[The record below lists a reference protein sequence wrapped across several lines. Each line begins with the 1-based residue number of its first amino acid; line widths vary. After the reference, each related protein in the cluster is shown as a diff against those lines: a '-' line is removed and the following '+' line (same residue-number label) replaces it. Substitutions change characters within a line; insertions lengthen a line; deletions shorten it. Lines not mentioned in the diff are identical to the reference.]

1 MVLQEKEIEIDG
13 RIEAKFKVTGSGKY
27 SAEYEVDNLCYGI
40 LIGSTV
46 PAGKMLRIHTENA
59 KKVDGVLDII
69 SYFNK
74 PIIPAFSTPEK
85 IKKSYYPFPIFHTDE
100 IYYKGQHV
108 ALVLAKTLEDAQYA
122 ASLVEIEYEK
132 TSFKVN
138 FFEEQKNI
146 PLKSPDKERGNTDNW
161 KNASHIIE
169 SNYTIQAEVHHP
181 MEPHATIAEWLGE
194 SKVKL
199 YDKNQGVN
207 SVQRVLSN
215 LFELKPENVEV
226 ISEFVG
232 GGFGSGLLVWSHTV
246 AAVLAAKHLKQ
257 PVKIVLSRQQMFYSV
272 GFRPASWQRI
282 TLGADNEGIFLGLI
296 HQHKNEC
303 SLIQNFS
310 EGMGRISRIC
320 YAFPNLKIESAEVP
334 LHISM
339 PTWMRGPGECSG
351 AFALECAIDDLC
363 YKLNIDPVQI
373 RLKNISYEK
382 HPDTNLPW
390 STHFV
395 KECIEIGAEKI
406 EWNKRQMQPAQT
418 LKDNWYEGYGM
429 AVGMWGA
436 GRTTASASVSI
447 DKKGIMTIKSAMTD
461 IGTGTGTGMLHVAS
475 SVTGMPKTNIRIQL
489 GNSNLP
495 PAPSQGGSIGF
506 SSIVGAVEAASK
518 AFVSKLI
525 LYASSL
531 NPQFKDIKP
540 EEVTLAENG
549 IVLKTNSRMVS
560 FQEILEQQKLELIEE
575 TATASTGE
583 ERKKLA
589 FCVAAAHYCKLKV
602 HKLTGKLVIEKYIV
616 VVDGGKII
624 NQNAAAN
631 QVTGA
636 VIGGIGMAL
645 MEQTRV
651 DTYTG
656 SVIGDDFAGYHFPV
670 NSDTPIIDVHFI
682 DKPDYNSN
690 PAGSKGIGEVGIIGS
705 AAAIANAIYS
715 ATGIRLKDLP
725 ITPEK
730 MIVGV

>member
-1 MVLQEKEIEIDG
+1 MELTEKEIDG
-13 RIEAKFKVTGSGKY
+13 RIEAKSKVTGSGKY
-27 SAEYEVDNLCYGI
+27 SAEYEVNNVCYGV

-46 PAGKMLRIHTENA
+46 AAGKMLRIHTEYA
-59 KKVDGVLDII
+59 KKVEGVLDII

-85 IKKSYYPFPIFHTDE
+85 IKASRYPFPIFHTDM

-122 ASLVEIEYEK
+122 ASLIEIEYE
-132 TSFKVN
+132 TSSFKVN
-138 FFEEQKNI
+138 FFEEQVNI
-146 PLKSPDKERGNTDNW
+146 PLKNSDKERGSTDSW
-161 KNASHIIE
+161 KNTTHIIE
-169 SNYTIQAEVHHP
+169 SHYTIQAEVHHP
-181 MEPHATIAEWLGE
+181 MEPHATIAEWFGE
-194 SKVKL
+194 NRVKL

-207 SVQRVLSN
+207 SVQRIISN
-215 LFELKPENVEV
+215 LFELKPENIEV
-226 ISEFVG
+226 VSEFVG

-246 AAVLAAKHLKQ
+246 AAVLAAKHLQQ

-272 GFRPASWQRI
+272 GFRPASWQSI
-282 TLGADNEGIFLGLI
+282 TIGSDNEGNFLGLI

-303 SLIQNFS
+303 SLLQNFS

-320 YAFPNLKIESAEVP
+320 YAFPNLKTENAEVP
-334 LHISM
+334 LNISM

-351 AFALECAIDDLC
+351 AFALECTIDELC
-363 YKLNIDPVQI
+363 YKLDMDPVQI

-382 HPDTNLPW
+382 HPDTQLPW

-406 EWNKRQMQPAQT
+406 GWNKRQKQPAQA
-418 LKDNWYEGYGM
+418 LQNNWYEGYGM

-436 GRTTASASVSI
+436 GRTTASASISI
-447 DKKGIMTIKSAMTD
+447 DKKGIMTVKSAMTD
-461 IGTGTGTGMLHVAS
+461 IGTGTGTGMLNIAN
-475 SVTGMPKTNIRIQL
+475 SVTGMPKSNIKIQL

-506 SSIVGAVEAASK
+506 SSIVGAVEAASR

-525 LYASSL
+525 FYTSSL
-531 NPQFKDIKP
+531 NIQFKDIKP
-540 EEVTLAENG
+540 EDVMLTENG
-549 IVLKTNSRMVS
+549 IVLKTNSQTVS
-560 FQEILEQQKLELIEE
+560 FKEILEHHKLESIEE

-589 FCVAAAHYCKLKV
+589 FCVAAAHYCKLKI
-602 HKLTGKLVIEKYIV
+602 HKLTGKVVIEKYLV

-624 NQNAAAN
+624 NQKAATN

-645 MEQTRV
+645 MEQKIV
-651 DTYTG
+651 DKHTG

-670 NSDTPIIDVHFI
+670 NSDAPIIDVQFI

-705 AAAIANAIYS
+705 AAALANAIYN

-725 ITPEK
+725 ITSEK
-730 MIVGV
+730 MIRGI